1 VTRAVWLVGIV
12 LLGAGC
18 AGATTDD
25 QQSADSVTTVTLDPR
40 LVPTTTIVYSGTALE
55 LLPQLGVEMSRL
67 SAQVSEDGDDDK
79 ATVARI
85 IAIWAAAQPDVEA
98 NRPDLTESFQTTV
111 DMATSAVERNR
122 PADAD
127 KAFSNL
133 TRLIDNYTGDG

>member
-1 VTRAVWLVGIV
+1 M
-12 LLGAGC
+12 
-18 AGATTDD
+18 
-25 QQSADSVTTVTLDPR
+25 
-40 LVPTTTIVYSGTALE
+40 PTTTIVYSGTALE

-85 IAIWAAAQPDVEA
+85 IAIWAAAQPEVEA
-98 NRPDLTESFQTTV
+98 TRPDLIESFQTTV

>member
-12 LLGAGC
+12 VLGAAC
-18 AGATTDD
+18 SGATTGD
-25 QQSADSVTTVTLDPR
+25 QSTDSVTGVTLDPR

-55 LLPQLGVEMSRL
+55 LLPDLGVEMSRL
-67 SAQVSEDGDDDK
+67 SSQISEDGDEDK

-85 IAIWAAAQPDVEA
+85 VAIWAAAQPEVQA
-98 NRPDLTESFQTTV
+98 TRPDLLESFQTTV

>member
-1 VTRAVWLVGIV
+1 MTRAVWLVGIV
-12 LLGAGC
+12 VLGAAC
-18 AGATTDD
+18 SGATTGD
-25 QQSADSVTTVTLDPR
+25 QSTDSVTGVTLDPR

-55 LLPQLGVEMSRL
+55 LLPDLGVEMSRL
-67 SAQVSEDGDDDK
+67 SSQISEDGDEDK

-85 IAIWAAAQPDVEA
+85 VAIWAAAQPEVQA
-98 NRPDLTESFQTTV
+98 TRPDLLESFQTTV

>member
-1 VTRAVWLVGIV
+1 MF
-12 LLGAGC
+12 
-18 AGATTDD
+18 
-25 QQSADSVTTVTLDPR
+25 
-40 LVPTTTIVYSGTALE
+40 SGTALE

-67 SAQVSEDGDDDK
+67 SSLISEDGDEDK

-85 IAIWAAAQPDVEA
+85 IAIWTAAQPEVEA
-98 NRPDLTESFQTTV
+98 TRPDLLENFQTTV

>member
-1 VTRAVWLVGIV
+1 MTRAVWLIGIIV
-12 LLGAGC
+12 LATACSGTTTDDEQSAD
-18 AGATTDD
+18 GATT
-25 QQSADSVTTVTLDPR
+25 ATLDPR

-85 IAIWAAAQPDVEA
+85 IAIWAAAQPDVA
-98 NRPDLTESFQTTV
+98 ATRPDLTESFQTTV